1 MSKHIK
7 QISEK
12 EDCIIVYMIDDK
24 NNISSS
30 ILQIKDDDIDDIIA
44 KICKFAKKY
53 SSTYSFDEALGNKEF
68 NVTLDDTMLMI
79 YNGNFNTN
87 IDFASYEDKIVEDF
101 SYYFS

>member
-7 QISEK
+7 QKAEK
-12 EDCIIVYMIDDK
+12 EDCIVVYMINDK
-24 NNISSS
+24 NIISSS
-30 ILQIKDDDIDDIIA
+30 LQIKDDDIDDIIA

-53 SSTYSFDEALGNKEF
+53 SSTYSFDEALGNEEF

-79 YNGNFNTN
+79 YNGNFNRN
-87 IDFASYEDKIVEDF
+87 INFALYEEKIVEEF